1 MGGWRHIFV
10 LPSVEDVDSGHVDLS
25 VTVLS
30 GFGGGHIDDLA
41 WLAFHH
47 NVTTLSELGALK
59 WVNEGSSIAEGFEL
73 FVSG

>member
-10 LPSVEDVDSGHVDLS
+10 LPSVKDVNSGHVDLS
-25 VTVLS
+25 VTVLA

-47 NVTTLSELGALK
+47 DVTSLSKG
-59 WVNEGSSIAEGFEL
+59 
-73 FVSG
+73 